1 MSYTE
6 TTYSKA
12 DLKENSLRR
21 EYENDPSTAA
31 KVVRGAKDEEAMRY
45 LINDVEI
52 DKRHEREQH
61 LGDIKRAIL
70 ESDVCP
76 DDLKRIISTRGDETP
91 DEVLVPNGVQQD
103 AAAAINMGKPL
114 VLYGPTGTGKTTFAK
129 QLARN
134 VGIGYSLN
142 TATPSWTEKDIIGG
156 VEPDYEGGEVSYRK
170 ELGCVS
176 KAVVRSRDFGGEYVV
191 IIDEITRADIS
202 RIFGKLYT
210 AIENPHQTVFET
222 DEGRLITLDE
232 EVTLICTMNMSD
244 RTVHELD
251 DAITRRFAMVKVADY
266 PTNKID
272 SLFETWM
279 ATHAPSV
286 EPAGPIELFKTDHE
300 WLNNGSAE
308 GEPVMQFGPM
318 HYRDVIEFVGEN
330 IDNGDSKDGIY
341 DDIEEAIGRAFKTYI
356 TPRLLNTA
364 SYPQVKQLV
373 DHYKRLDEQFDIA
386 DFSPALE
393 LVQDRL
399 KTEQQKMGA
408 RK

>member
-279 ATHAPSV
+279 ATYAPGV

>member
-279 ATHAPSV
+279 ATYAPGV
-286 EPAGPIELFKTDHE
+286 ELAGPIELFKTDHE

-308 GEPVMQFGPM
+308 GEPVMEFGPM

-330 IDNGDSKDGIY
+330 IDNGDPKDGIY
-341 DDIEEAIGRAFKTYI
+341 DDVEEAIGRAFKTYI

>member
-1 MSYTE
+1 MNYRE
-6 TTYSKA
+6 TTYSKT
-12 DLKENSLRR
+12 DLVEDSLQR
-21 EYENDPSTAA
+21 EYETDASTAA
-31 KVVRGAKDEEAMRY
+31 RIVRGAEDEEAMRY
-45 LINDVEI
+45 LVEEAEI
-52 DKRHEREQH
+52 DKQHEQDQH

-76 DDLKRIISTRGDETP
+76 DDLKQVVSTRGDETP
-91 DEVLVPNGVQQD
+91 EDVLVPNDVRQD
-103 AAAAINMGKPL
+103 AAAALKAGKPL

-129 QLARN
+129 QLARS

-156 VEPDYEGGEVSYRK
+156 VEPDYESGEVSYRK

-176 KAVVRSRDFGGEYVV
+176 EAVVRAREFGGEYVV

-222 DEGRLITLDE
+222 DEGRLITLDDN
-232 EVTLICTMNMSD
+232 VTIICTMNMSD

-266 PTNKID
+266 PVDKID

-279 ATHAPSV
+279 TEYAPSV
-286 EPAGPIELFKTDHE
+286 KPSEPIELFKTDHK
-300 WLNNGSAE
+300 WLNNGSSKSD
-308 GEPVMQFGPM
+308 PIMDFGPM

-330 IDNGDSKDGIY
+330 VDVDGSGGGIY
-341 DDIEEAIGRAFKTYI
+341 DDVEEAIGRAFKTYI

-373 DHYKRLDEQFDIA
+373 DHYERLDDQFEIA
-386 DFSPALE
+386 DLSPALE

-399 KTEQQKMGA
+399 TTEQQKMGA
-408 RK
+408 RE

>member
-1 MSYTE
+1 MSYRE
-6 TTYSKA
+6 TTYSKT
-12 DLKENSLRR
+12 DLIEDSLRR
-21 EYENDPSTAA
+21 EYETDASTAA
-31 KVVRGAKDEEAMRY
+31 RIVRGAEDEEAMRY
-45 LINDVEI
+45 LVEEVEI
-52 DKRHEREQH
+52 DKQHEQDQH

-76 DDLKRIISTRGDETP
+76 DDLKQVVSTRGDETP
-91 DEVLVPNGVQQD
+91 EEVLVPNGVRQD
-103 AAAAINMGKPL
+103 AAAALNAGKPL

-129 QLARN
+129 QLARS

-176 KAVVRSRDFGGEYVV
+176 EAVVRARDFGGEYVV

-222 DEGRLITLDE
+222 DESRLITLDDN
-232 EVTLICTMNMSD
+232 VTIICTMNMSD

-266 PTNKID
+266 PVEKID

-279 ATHAPSV
+279 TEYAPSV
-286 EPAGPIELFKTDHE
+286 KPSDPIELFKTDHE

-308 GEPVMQFGPM
+308 GDPVMEFGPM

-330 IDNGDSKDGIY
+330 VDGGGSGDGIY
-341 DDIEEAIGRAFKTYI
+341 DDVGEAIGRAFKTYI

-373 DHYKRLDEQFDIA
+373 DHYERLDDQFEIA
-386 DFSPALE
+386 DLSPALE

-399 KTEQQKMGA
+399 TTEQQKMGA
-408 RK
+408 RE